1 MAEFRPEDL
10 PHVANICAALD
21 VSVRPVP
28 GAYERIS
35 HVYARTQD
43 WLAANDRPSVP
54 LGAFTRTLRA
64 LGLRTAN
71 KHVVGIVLLPR
82 QNP

>member
-1 MAEFRPEDL
+1 MIEFRPEDL
-10 PHVANICAALD
+10 PHVADICAALD
-21 VSVRPVP
+21 VSVKPVP

-35 HVYARTQD
+35 NVYAVTQD

-54 LGAFTRTLRA
+54 LGSFTRTLRT

-71 KHVVGIVLLPR
+71 KHVVGIVVISRRHP
-82 QNP
+82 